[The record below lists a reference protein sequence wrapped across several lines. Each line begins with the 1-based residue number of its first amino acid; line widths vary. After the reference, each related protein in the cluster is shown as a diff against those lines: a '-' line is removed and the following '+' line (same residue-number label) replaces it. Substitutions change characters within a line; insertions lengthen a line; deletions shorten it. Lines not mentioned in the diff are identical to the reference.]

1 MKFLSA
7 LLASSF
13 SLLLAACGGGSSAPD
28 TTSPL
33 VSKVSIGPLVNG
45 QVTLTAEASDAV
57 GVTAYC
63 FKTESSAPAA
73 SNSCF
78 TASAS
83 KAIADPTAKNKQY
96 IWAKDAANNV
106 SALFMVEGPFYTD
119 TTAPVISAI
128 NVSAPSNGQLT
139 LTVSANDDLRVT
151 GYCLK
156 TNATAPLAS
165 DACFTASASQSV
177 ATPATPTPYF
187 AWAKDSVNNVS
198 SAFNRVAGACS
209 NEGVTASQTVNL
221 PTVCISTSLGEMVVA
236 LESSK
241 APITSANFLKY
252 VNDGYFSQ
260 TVFHRVISNFMIQGG
275 GFTGVPISS
284 ANAKKGTLY
293 DPIELET
300 TQKTG
305 LSNTV
310 GTLAMARTNVLNSA
324 THEFFINTVDNTFL
338 NDSSGGY
345 AVFGR
350 VISGLNTTVENIR
363 NVPVQNNGSAER
375 SQPLT
380 PPVINWAYPLK

>member
-13 SLLLAACGGGSSAPD
+13 SLLLASCGGGSSAPD

-33 VSKVSIGPLVNG
+33 VSKVSTGPLVNG

-83 KAIADPTAKNKQY
+83 KAIADPTPKSTHY

-119 TTAPVISAI
+119 TTAPVISAV
-128 NVSAPSNGQLT
+128 NVSAPINGQLT
-139 LTVSANDDLRVT
+139 LTATANDEVRVT
-151 GYCLK
+151 GYCFK
-156 TNATAPLAS
+156 SNATPPVSS
-165 DACFTASASQSV
+165 DPCFIASASQSV
-177 ATPATPTPYF
+177 TTPVIPTRFF
-187 AWAKDSVNNVS
+187 AWAKDSANNVS

-209 NEGVTASQTVNL
+209 NEGVNASQSVNL
-221 PTVCISTSLGEMVVA
+221 PTVCLSTSLGEMVVA
-236 LESSK
+236 LEASK
-241 APITSANFLKY
+241 APITTANFLKY
-252 VNDGYFSQ
+252 VNDGHYSQ

-275 GFTGVPISS
+275 GFTGVPINTT
-284 ANAKKGTLY
+284 NAKKGTLY

-300 TQKTG
+300 TSKTG

-324 THEFFINTVDNTFL
+324 TREFFINTVDNTFL
-338 NDSSGGY
+338 NTSSGGY

-350 VISGLNTTVENIR
+350 VIYGLNNTVQSIR
-363 NVPVQNNGSAER
+363 SVPVQNNASGET

-380 PPVINWAYPLK
+380 PPVLNWAYQLQ

>member
-1 MKFLSA
+1 M
-7 LLASSF
+7 
-13 SLLLAACGGGSSAPD
+13 
-28 TTSPL
+28 T
-33 VSKVSIGPLVNG
+33 
-45 QVTLTAEASDAV
+45 
-57 GVTAYC
+57 
-63 FKTESSAPAA
+63 KT
-73 SNSCF
+73 
-78 TASAS
+78 
-83 KAIADPTAKNKQY
+83 
-96 IWAKDAANNV
+96 
-106 SALFMVEGPFYTD
+106 VELQ
-119 TTAPVISAI
+119 TTAGTIR
-128 NVSAPSNGQLT
+128 LE
-139 LTVSANDDLRVT
+139 LDD
-151 GYCLK
+151 
-156 TNATAPLAS
+156 A
-165 DACFTASASQSV
+165 
-177 ATPATPTPYF
+177 
-187 AWAKDSVNNVS
+187 
-198 SAFNRVAGACS
+198 
-209 NEGVTASQTVNL
+209 
-221 PTVCISTSLGEMVVA
+221 
-236 LESSK
+236 K
-241 APITSANFLKY
+241 APITVANFLEY
-252 VNDGYFSQ
+252 VKAGHYDG

-324 THEFFINTVDNTFL
+324 TREFFINTVDNTFL

>member
-1 MKFLSA
+1 MKFLHA
-7 LLASSF
+7 LLLGSF
-13 SLLLAACGGGSSAPD
+13 SFLVASCGGGSSAPD
-28 TTSPL
+28 STSPL
-33 VSKVSIGPLVNG
+33 VSKVSVGPLVNG
-45 QVTLTAEASDAV
+45 QVTLLAEASDAV

-83 KAIADPTAKNKQY
+83 KAIAEPTVKSKHY
-96 IWAKDAANNV
+96 VWAKDAANNV

-119 TTAPVISAI
+119 TTAPVISAV
-128 NVSAPSNGQLT
+128 NVTPPSNGQLT
-139 LTVSANDDLRVT
+139 LTALANDDVRVT
-151 GYCLK
+151 GYCFK
-156 TNATAPLAS
+156 SNTTPPAAS
-165 DACFTASASQSV
+165 DPCFVASASQSV
-177 ATPATPTPYF
+177 TTPVTPTRFF
-187 AWAKDSVNNVS
+187 AWAKDSANNVS

-209 NEGVTASQTVNL
+209 NEGVSASQTVNL

-236 LESSK
+236 LEASK
-241 APITSANFLKY
+241 APITTANFLKY

-275 GFTGVPISS
+275 GFTGVPIGT

-300 TQKTG
+300 TSKTG

-324 THEFFINTVDNTFL
+324 TREFFINTVDNTFL
-338 NDSSGGY
+338 NTSSGGY

-350 VISGLNTTVENIR
+350 VIYGLNNTVQSIR
-363 NVPVQNNGSAER
+363 SVPVQNNASGET

-380 PPVINWAYPLK
+380 PPVINWAYQLQ